1 MNPASIEDLMRPVS
15 VDEARQIIGCCRDT
29 LFRMIKAGSAPK
41 SYRAGRR
48 RLFRL
53 GAIREWQA
61 AQEAGVKAKEKAPW

>member
-1 MNPASIEDLMRPVS
+1 MRPVS

-61 AQEAGVKAKEKAPW
+61 AQEAA